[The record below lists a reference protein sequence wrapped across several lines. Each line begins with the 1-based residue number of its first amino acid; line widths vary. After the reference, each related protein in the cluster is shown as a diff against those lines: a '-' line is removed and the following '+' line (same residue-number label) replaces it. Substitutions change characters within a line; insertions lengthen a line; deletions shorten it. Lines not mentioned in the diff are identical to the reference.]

1 MRTQIINTVNW
12 RNYLIPNGNKRVEA
26 FLESR
31 GNEVFNQIT
40 LNVFQAIR
48 NGKSKLVLIVH
59 PNAGNAIVITKDEY
73 SEFLE
78 IASNWFLKTENY
90 EMCGKI
96 KKHRK
101 IIHNTIQKIDKTFV

>member
-12 RNYLIPNGNKRVEA
+12 RNYLIPDGNKRVEA

-48 NGKSKLVLIVH
+48 RGKSKLVLIVH

-73 SEFLE
+73 GEFLE
-78 IASNWFLKTENY
+78 VAREWFLNTENY

-96 KKHRK
+96 KKHTRILHK
-101 IIHNTIQKIDKTFV
+101 SIQKTDKNYV